1 MSWLQKILRRKP
13 ASALDVAGMIVAPE
27 RLAAL
32 RPSDQ
37 FLVSYPRSGNTWVRH
52 VLRDLIVLGHPE
64 RPVPEALWML
74 IPDLHVHAMDHPARE
89 EFGMPTRLFKSHN
102 LRAIAGR
109 RFAYIF
115 RIPADA
121 LISNYHFYLREKMAP
136 ELTGDGPDAFC
147 RTMLPSWQEHV
158 ELALSAKQAAPENV
172 TLISYEMLLADGV
185 RAVQSIARFY
195 GLPTTPENVATA
207 VQGNAFSRLREK
219 EEKDPQN
226 PDEFF
231 FRKGRTGTGREELSP
246 KAFAEIEEAGRQV
259 YETARASAETV
270 W

>member
-1 MSWLQKILRRKP
+1 MSWLQKILSRKS

-52 VLRDLIVLGHPE
+52 LLRDLIVLGHPE

-115 RIPADA
+115 RVPTDA

-136 ELTGDGPDAFC
+136 ELTRDGPDDFC
-147 RTMLPSWQEHV
+147 LTMLPSWKEHV
-158 ELALSAKQAAPENV
+158 EMALSAKRAAPENV
-172 TLISYEMLLADGV
+172 TLMSYEMLLADGV

-195 GLPTTPENVATA
+195 GLPTVPEIVAAA
-207 VQGNAFSRLREK
+207 VQGNAFSQLRK
-219 EEKDPQN
+219 EEEKNPQN
-226 PDEFF
+226 PNEFF
-231 FRKGRTGTGREELSP
+231 FRKGRAGTGREELSA
-246 KAFAEIEEAGRQV
+246 KAFAEIEEAGREV
-259 YETARASAETV
+259 YETARASAESL